1 MKIVIFEDEEP
12 AARRLIKL
20 LNEVSTDVEIVSV
33 IDSVRSGKEDS
44 VRSGK
49 EFMKQNKSFDLII
62 SDIRLADGLSFEIFK
77 SHTVK
82 LPVIFSTA
90 YDEYAIEAF
99 RNNGIDYLLK
109 LVKRE
114 ELKTAIQKYE
124 NWFSDSTSG
133 VNYDVL
139 LQTLLQE
146 KKRFSEAYCN
156 SFCRYYKDSR
166 N

>member
-33 IDSVRSGKEDS
+33 IDS

-109 LVKRE
+109 PVKRE
-114 ELKTAIQKYE
+114 ELKTAI
-124 NWFSDSTSG
+124 
-133 VNYDVL
+133 
-139 LQTLLQE
+139 
-146 KKRFSEAYCN
+146 
-156 SFCRYYKDSR
+156 
-166 N
+166 